1 MNIKFMASIGLLSLC
16 SFTASAQ
23 VLDLRDALQRAV
35 LNYDKIKSKQALVG
49 AAQQNTVFQR
59 QQFLPDFTLA
69 AQQSFGTINVQHG
82 PMYGAAGLASA
93 STSMP
98 LAEQNWNAAFGSLY
112 FANVNWDLFTFGRRK
127 NQILLGDDKEI
138 TAVAAVDQ
146 EVFQQQVKVS
156 ASYLNLLAAQR
167 MEFVQRKNFERAQ
180 VFFEMT
186 DSRAKSG
193 LIPEV
198 DASLAKAEVSNAKS
212 AELKAYDKVL
222 DYSKQLAVQMG
233 DSFQAYQLDS
243 TYSSTVPTPVASIG
257 ELNLVKHPYLQL
269 QQGQLNESLQVE
281 TLFKSE
287 RLPKLSAFGVL
298 QGRGSGFEANYAQ
311 DLSAYSSSYFKG
323 VGVDR
328 SNYLLGFTLSWNI
341 SNMYRFNTKIKQ
353 QQQVTRA
360 LHHDYDLLHKELN
373 AQALLAEAQLKNA
386 YANFEETKV
395 QLAAAQLAYK
405 QHTALYENGLTT
417 LVDYTQALY
426 SLNRAEID
434 FELAQNN
441 VWQALLLLAAAQ
453 GDLAVL
459 IKNPN

>member
-1 MNIKFMASIGLLSLC
+1 MNIKFMASIGLISLC

-35 LNYDKIKSKQALVG
+35 LNYDKIKSKQALVL

-59 QQFLPDFTLA
+59 QQFLPDLTLA

-82 PMYGAAGLASA
+82 PMYAGSGMASA
-93 STSMP
+93 ATSMP

-112 FANVNWDLFTFGRRK
+112 FANINWDVFTFGRRK

-156 ASYLNLLAAQR
+156 AAYLNLLAAQR
-167 MEFVQRKNFERAQ
+167 MEYVQHKNFQRAE

-222 DYSKQLAVQMG
+222 DFSKQLAVHMG
-233 DSFQAYQLDS
+233 DTFQAYQLDS
-243 TYSSTVPTPVASIG
+243 VYSTSVPENRADQSEKDIA
-257 ELNLVKHPYLQL
+257 KHPFLQL
-269 QQGQLNESLQVE
+269 QQGQINESLQVE
-281 TLFKSE
+281 TLFRSE
-287 RLPKLSAFGVL
+287 RMPKVSAFGVL
-298 QGRGSGFEANYAQ
+298 QGRGSGFDANYAQ

-328 SNYLLGFTLSWNI
+328 SNYLLGFSLSWNI

-353 QQQVTRA
+353 QKEYTRA
-360 LHHDYDLLHKELN
+360 LSHDYDLLHKELN
-373 AQALLAEAQLKNA
+373 AQAMLAQAQIKNA
-386 YANFEETKV
+386 YDNFEETKV
-395 QLAAAQLAYK
+395 QLSAALLAYK

-434 FELAQNN
+434 YELAQNN
-441 VWQALLLLAAAQ
+441 VWQGLLLLAAAQ